1 MPPKNRINPLIEK
14 FKQSGALF
22 ASADLPRVV
31 EIDLVNLRPN
41 PDQSRTIFDDA
52 TLRELAESIAQ
63 HGLIQPISIAPDP
76 DRLSGDGYIIVAGER
91 RYRAHQL
98 LQRTTIPAIITSGNP
113 AEIAVIENLQRE
125 NLRPLEEAQALNNLM
140 QKHGYTQAVVS
151 QVVGKARNTVTS
163 LLRLMTLPQR
173 IQDECPTSDVSKSAL
188 IELARIDNPDEQLAL
203 WEDMKH
209 GSSKTVR
216 AARASKK
223 HAPSVQ
229 QNQSPSAPVLKAGAG
244 FVRQLRK
251 VVSGKVLA
259 GDELVT
265 QLRDIHNQINGL
277 LQEVDTQLSSVT
289 SKSESISQDP
299 PS

>member
-1 MPPKNRINPLIEK
+1 MPPKNRKNPLAEK

-31 EIDLVNLRPN
+31 EVDLVKLRPN
-41 PDQSRTIFDDA
+41 PNQSRTLFDDA
-52 TLRELAESIAQ
+52 ALRGLAESIAQ

-76 DRLSGDGYIIVAGER
+76 DRSSVDKYIIVAGER

-98 LQRTTIPAIITSGNP
+98 LERTTIPAIITSGDP

-125 NLRPLEEAQALNNLM
+125 NLHPLEEAWALNNLM
-140 QKHGYTQAVVS
+140 QKHGYTQEVVS
-151 QVVGKARNTVTS
+151 KVVGKARNTVTS
-163 LLRLMTLPQR
+163 LLRLTTLPQR

-188 IELARIDNPDEQLAL
+188 IELARIDNPDEQLAM

-216 AARASKK
+216 ATRASKK
-223 HAPSVQ
+223 KTSSLQ
-229 QNQSPSAPVLKAGAG
+229 QNQYPATPVLKAGVG

-251 VVSGKVLA
+251 VASGEILA
-259 GDELVT
+259 GDELIP
-265 QLRDIHNQINGL
+265 QLYNIRDQINGL
-277 LQEVDTQLSSVT
+277 LHEVDAQLSGIIL
-289 SKSESISQDP
+289 KSENKQQDP